1 MPSPRVV
8 LSASAQSDVD
18 STLDAA
24 IRVAQQHLA
33 ESSEFDPFALVT
45 DLDGRLL
52 AADVD
57 LSSLGK
63 HPESDRIA
71 DATVNQL
78 HSIATTI
85 RCAALTVNTRLSE
98 MKTDAV
104 EVRIEHREG
113 AALLVFLPYKRPR
126 FGGGIDFGDLRAYPA
141 APNIWTSGH
150 LDMTISPGVSP

>member
-1 MPSPRVV
+1 MLMPSPRVV

-18 STLDAA
+18 RTLDAA

-45 DLDGRLL
+45 NLDGRLL

-71 DATVNQL
+71 DATTNQL
-78 HSIATTI
+78 RSIATTI

-98 MKTDAV
+98 MKTDAI

-141 APNIWTSGH
+141 ASNIWT
-150 LDMTISPGVSP
+150 

>member
-1 MPSPRVV
+1 MPSPRVA

-18 STLDAA
+18 
-24 IRVAQQHLA
+24 
-33 ESSEFDPFALVT
+33 
-45 DLDGRLL
+45 RLL

-63 HPESDRIA
+63 HPESDGIA
-71 DATVNQL
+71 NATTNQL
-78 HSIATTI
+78 RSIAATI
-85 RCAALTVNTRLSE
+85 RCAALTVNTGLSE

-126 FGGGIDFGDLRAYPA
+126 FGGDIDFGDLRAYPA
-141 APNIWTSGH
+141 APNIWT
-150 LDMTISPGVSP
+150 

>member
-18 STLDAA
+18 RTLDAA
-24 IRVAQQHLA
+24 IRVARNHLA

-45 DLDGRLL
+45 DADGRLL

-57 LSSLGK
+57 LSSLGR
-63 HPESDRIA
+63 HPESDLIA
-71 DATVNQL
+71 DATTAQL
-78 HSIATTI
+78 RSIAGTI

-98 MKTDAV
+98 LRTDAV
-104 EVRIEHREG
+104 EVRIEHRDG

-126 FGGGIDFGDLRAYPA
+126 FGGAVEYGDLRAYPA
-141 APNIWTSGH
+141 APTIW
-150 LDMTISPGVSP
+150 M